1 MVWKPKRGEEKIR
14 WNIKK
19 CIHLRYKSFQ
29 QHAIVSL
36 HPSPIHWLCSY
47 LIPLFIFIYNVLR
60 AFIFVIQG
68 SIHLLL
74 LLTNKNYYSNGTKH
88 LRRYIRTHARTHAH
102 IHKPHRIS
110 HFINF
115 LWSTIYAM
123 VILFMCTVHTHTHTY
138 IFWSMARCGE
148 SYHDIT
154 NIVEPQWASRFWEMK
169 QKWKTNDVIDTQS

>member
-14 WNIKK
+14 RNIKK

-36 HPSPIHWLCSY
+36 HPSPIHWLCHTSY
-47 LIPLFIFIYNVLR
+47 RCSYSFIMFCGLLYSSFRDQFIYYCCWPIKIIIAMAQN
-60 AFIFVIQG
+60 IWE
-68 SIHLLL
+68 
-74 LLTNKNYYSNGTKH
+74 GT
-88 LRRYIRTHARTHAH
+88 YVRTHVRTHTSRNLFAFLILSIFCDLPFMRWWFYLCAQYTH
-102 IHKPHRIS
+102 IH
-110 HFINF
+110 
-115 LWSTIYAM
+115 
-123 VILFMCTVHTHTHTY
+123 